1 MLYKAIKKAHSQ
13 GGLKIASTAVTH
25 FVVYQKLNLT
35 VGPSDVLIFQTSV
48 KMTLTIATKIKE
60 TKRGWVCKRNRPF
73 PYFSLFNE
81 TKTFSFLLEM
91 VSKKRNGPPMPC
103 YIAVILFPPSQF

>member
-35 VGPSDVLIFQTSV
+35 
-48 KMTLTIATKIKE
+48 
-60 TKRGWVCKRNRPF
+60 W
-73 PYFSLFNE
+73 
-81 TKTFSFLLEM
+81 
-91 VSKKRNGPPMPC
+91 
-103 YIAVILFPPSQF
+103 